1 MDPDATLAELLD
13 DARGVLARDDATGTE
28 DAGHVELA
36 QKVVALHDWIMG
48 GGYLPAAWMAMR
60 LPTPEQRDKG
70 YRTDAGHEFEPMPG
84 DDTCMYVLVSGERC
98 MKYAGD
104 HR

>member
-1 MDPDATLAELLD
+1 MDPNATLQEMLEIARADQSEFHEDIHRLCEL
-13 DARGVLARDDATGTE
+13 VLAMDT
-28 DAGHVELA
+28 
-36 QKVVALHDWIMG
+36 WMSG
-48 GGYLPAAWMAMR
+48 GGFLPAAWNTGR
-60 LPTPEQRDKG
+60 VPTPEQRDKG
-70 YRTDAGHEFEPMPG
+70 YRTDAGHPFEPMPG